1 MLAFWDD
8 ENFHSLVATAAV
20 GLLVLVIFLGVPYSI
35 LWCIRWFLKW
45 VFKGPATSTRGSQT
59 EERPADHDGGPEAK
73 DVRTRS
79 SQRSMWTVAQSF
91 AKFSTR
97 GAVKLRQWA
106 KPSGK

>member
-73 DVRTRS
+73 AKGRAYEKFAEEYVDRCTELRQVLHERCREVA
-79 SQRSMWTVAQSF
+79 QRSE
-91 AKFSTR
+91 
-97 GAVKLRQWA
+97 G
-106 KPSGK
+106 